1 MFKCCFSSSAEEPKK
16 LPSGPISV
24 AVKVAEKPVMLKF
37 RMSPEQE
44 QEQDDASRLAEETK
58 PKEKAVFSVL
68 PATTQEAKGA
78 EPASSRS
85 ASASAGAEAPGKS
98 VLRAAL
104 VIGSLYAYF
113 YYTFAGRA

>member
-1 MFKCCFSSSAEEPKK
+1 MFKCCFSTSVEEPKK

-44 QEQDDASRLAEETK
+44 QEQEQGEESK

-68 PATTQEAKGA
+68 PANTQEAKGA
-78 EPASSRS
+78 EPQAASSS
-85 ASASAGAEAPGKS
+85 SAPGKS
-98 VLRAAL
+98 LLIPAI

-113 YYTFAGRA
+113 YYTFGKL